1 MGPRIQARR
10 DDIERRALA
19 RLTFSYLAI
28 FGSIAAVLSVIAYA
42 FVESNYRSIVLPA
55 LDTPEGRAGL
65 AAAMR
70 PALFAILSGDVLLL
84 LFVGLVSFALARAAL
99 RPLAL
104 AREREER
111 FSADI
116 AHELRTPIAA
126 IAAIAQAAS
135 SGTPAEAQ
143 AGLASVSRRALECG
157 QLVADLLTLARSSDA
172 DALEVE
178 PVDLA
183 VITEGVC
190 RDVVATD
197 DGLVVERWLQS
208 AIVEGDERRLRQLVR
223 NLLDNARNHAVTRID
238 VRVAAADGSAQL
250 TVSDDG
256 AGVAPSFVPLM
267 FERFSKGEGS
277 RGSGLGL
284 AIGRWVARAH
294 GGDLSF
300 AGGSRFVARIPLA
313 RFDRV

>member
-65 AAAMR
+65 AGAMR

-143 AGLASVSRRALECG
+143 AGLASVSSRALECG

-223 NLLDNARNHAVTRID
+223 NLLDNARNHAATRID